1 MHMLPPHDRRS
12 MAPVEISRKGIRHTW
27 KTGRCVVPSVR
38 HEDIVARVLIAE
50 VDSVKAVEG
59 NIQNAWPE
67 KEMHIRDCGKNQTS
81 RDWVQRTVEGWGGW
95 GPGGC
100 GPGPLLK
107 GRPILS
113 SKLAEWEEI
122 ETCCTNFALKAAA
135 ESASVS
141 TDIIPTFDMLKMKEI
156 S

>member
-1 MHMLPPHDRRS
+1 MIDEVWHPLKYPE
-12 MAPVEISRKGIRHTW
+12 VEIRQRW

-67 KEMHIRDCGKNQTS
+67 KEMHVKDCGKNQTS
-81 RDWVQRTVEGWGGW
+81 RDWVQRTVEGWGG
-95 GPGGC
+95 C
-100 GPGPLLK
+100 GPDRMLK
-107 GRPILS
+107 SRSMLS
-113 SKLAEWEEI
+113 SKLADWEKI

-141 TDIIPTFDMLKMKEI
+141 TDTIPTFDMLKMKEI